1 MSFEYEKSDD
11 ALAFIAEMTE
21 ITLSLSFYF
30 YLFRIIT

>member
-11 ALAFIAEMTE
+11 VLAFIDEMIE

-30 YLFRIIT
+30 YLFSIMT